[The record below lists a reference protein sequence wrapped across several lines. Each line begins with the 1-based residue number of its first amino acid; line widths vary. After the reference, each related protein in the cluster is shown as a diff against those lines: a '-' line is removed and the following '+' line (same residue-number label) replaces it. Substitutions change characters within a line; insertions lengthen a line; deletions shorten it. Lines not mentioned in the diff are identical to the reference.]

1 MAYTHGYIDGSTARN
16 LQQDAY
22 IGRVSER
29 TRRNR
34 ERVNSV
40 RRSDVLV
47 FGVEMICLVLACIF
61 FLSMHSNVTQYQK
74 SVQRKEKE
82 LHSLVDAN
90 NATEERLNSSLDVD
104 AIYKRAT
111 KDLGMV
117 YAADDQ
123 VVYYKSTNPDYV
135 VQYDN
140 VPSRD

>member
-1 MAYTHGYIDGSTARN
+1 MAYTHGYIDGNTARN
-16 LQQDAY
+16 LQRNAY
-22 IGRVSER
+22 TGNVSER

-40 RRSDVLV
+40 RRSDVIV
-47 FGVEMICLVLACIF
+47 FGVEMVCLVLACIF

-82 LHSLVDAN
+82 LHSIVDAN
-90 NATEERLNSSLDVD
+90 NATEERLNSALDVD

-117 YAADDQ
+117 YAADDK
-123 VVYYKSTNPDYV
+123 VVYYKSANPDYV
-135 VQYDN
+135 VQYGN